1 MAENIVAGLF
11 GLTPEMYGEQQRRS
25 ALREGIDLAK
35 LTPGEAGAAMTYAG
49 ARGLGGAIG
58 GAMGIEDPQ
67 LKLISARNSVFQ
79 QIDQSNPESMLQGIK
94 MLGQMGDQ
102 QGAMALAQYARQA
115 QSEMAQTQQRRAAET
130 ASLAQ
135 AAKTQLGIDQEKQL
149 RDELSKL
156 PKDATQDDILAVLTK
171 YGSPDRVIAALTASA
186 DKAAQR
192 ETTLTLG
199 RERIQAKLES
209 DLRDAKNDKEREEAR
224 IEARKEL
231 AKLSASLAASLKTPP
246 APSLTTI
253 VNPENPNETITV
265 DARVYKGG
273 GKGAEGVIGVGKPSA
288 AQEKASLLKA
298 QMGKD
303 IDFAITELTSVTKDG
318 GLIDQSTG
326 SGAGRLADIGAGFF
340 GQATEGAIAIGKL
353 KPIQDLVLKMIPR
366 FEGPQ
371 SDKDTQSYKEAAG
384 QLADPTLPTK
394 IRKEAGKTVL
404 RLMQSRKSQFVSP
417 ELASEGIGAS
427 QPSNAARS
435 LSAEDQQALN
445 WANSNP
451 NDPRSAQIKTR
462 LEGK

>member
-1 MAENIVAGLF
+1 MANIVEGLF
-11 GLTPEMYGEQQRRS
+11 GMTPEMYQRQQYQQD
-25 ALREGIDLAK
+25 LQQGYDLAR
-35 LTPGEAGAAMTYAG
+35 LDPGAAARAQLGAGIGQLGRGFAGA
-49 ARGLGGAIG
+49 L
-58 GAMGIEDPQ
+58 GIEDPQ
-67 LKLISARNSVFQ
+67 LKMISARNSIAQ
-79 QIDQSNPESMLQGIK
+79 QIDQTNPESILKGAQMLAQA
-94 MLGQMGDQ
+94 GDQ

-115 QSEMAQTQQRRAAET
+115 QESIAQTQQRRAAEQS
-130 ASLAQ
+130 SLAT

-171 YGSPDRVIAALTASA
+171 YGSPDRVIAALTSSA

-192 ETTLTLG
+192 EATLTLG
-199 RERIQAKLES
+199 RERIQAKLEA

-224 IEARKEL
+224 IQARKDL
-231 AKLSASLAASLKTPP
+231 AQLTSTLAASLKTPP
-246 APSLTTI
+246 APTLTTI
-253 VNPENPNETITV
+253 VNPDNPSETITV

-273 GKGAEGVIGVGKPSA
+273 GKGAEGVIGAGKPSA

-394 IRKEAGKTVL
+394 IRKEAGRTVL
-404 RLMQSRKSQFVSP
+404 RLMQSRKNQFVST
-417 ELASEGIGAS
+417 ELASEGIGATQS
-427 QPSNAARS
+427 SGGTGTAQ
-435 LSAEDQQALN
+435 
-445 WANSNP
+445 NP
-451 NDPRSAQIKTR
+451 IVLK
-462 LEGK
+462 

>member
-25 ALREGIDLAK
+25 ALREGIDFAK

-49 ARGLGGAIG
+49 AKGLTGAIA
-58 GAMGIEDPQ
+58 GALGVQDPALMRMTQRNQ
-67 LKLISARNSVFQ
+67 LLQ
-79 QIDQSNPESMLQGIK
+79 EIDLSNPESMIAVAK
-94 MLGQMGDQ
+94 KATSIGDNEF
-102 QGAMALAQYARQA
+102 AMALVDKARKT
-115 QSEMAQTQQRRAAET
+115 QSEIALAQQRRAAET
-130 ASLAQ
+130 SSLAT
-135 AAKTQLGIDQEKQL
+135 AAKTQLSIDQETKL

-171 YGSPDRVIAALTASA
+171 YGSPDRVIAALTSSA

-192 ETTLTLG
+192 EATLTLG

-224 IEARKEL
+224 IQARKDL
-231 AKLSASLAASLKTPP
+231 AQLTSTLAASLRTPP
-246 APSLTTI
+246 APTLTTI
-253 VNPENPNETITV
+253 VNPDNPNETITV

-273 GKGAEGVIGVGKPSA
+273 GKGAEGVIGAGKPSA

-326 SGAGRLADIGAGFF
+326 SGAGRLADVGAGFF
-340 GQATEGAIAIGKL
+340 GKATEGAIAIGKL

-404 RLMQSRKSQFVSP
+404 RLMQSRKNQFVSP
-417 ELASEGIGAS
+417 ELASEGITNTQSSGGTGTA
-427 QPSNAARS
+427 Q
-435 LSAEDQQALN
+435 
-445 WANSNP
+445 NP
-451 NDPRSAQIKTR
+451 IVLK
-462 LEGK
+462 

>member
-25 ALREGIDLAK
+25 ALQEGITLAQ
-35 LTPGEAGAAMTYAG
+35 LDPAARGAALTYGG

-67 LKLISARNSVFQ
+67 LKLISARNTIAQ
-79 QIDQSNPESMLQGIK
+79 QIDQTNPESILQGAQ
-94 MLGQMGDQ
+94 MLAQMGDQ

-115 QSEMAQTQQRRAAET
+115 QSEMALVQQRQAAGQS
-130 ASLAQ
+130 SLAT
-135 AAKTQLGIDQEKQL
+135 AAKTELSVRQEEQL
-149 RDELSKL
+149 RSELSKL
-156 PKDATQDDILAVLTK
+156 GPNATQDQVIGVLTK
-171 YGSPDRVIAALTASA
+171 YGPPEKVLAALQGSA
-186 DKAAQR
+186 DRAAQR
-192 ETTLTLG
+192 ETTLQLG
-199 RERIQAKLES
+199 RERIQAKLDS

-231 AKLSASLAASLKTPP
+231 AKLTSSLAASLKTPP

-253 VNPENPNETITV
+253 VNPDNPNETITV

-273 GKGAEGVIGVGKPSA
+273 GRGAEGVIGLGKPSA
-288 AQEKASLLKA
+288 TQEKASLLKA

-303 IDFAITELTSVTKDG
+303 IDFAITELTSVTKEG

-326 SGAGRLADIGAGFF
+326 SGAGRLTDIGAGFF
-340 GQATEGAIAIGKL
+340 GQATPGAIAIGKL
-353 KPIQDLVLKMIPR
+353 KPIQDLVLKMVPR

-404 RLMQSRKSQFVSP
+404 RLMQSRKNQFVTP
-417 ELASEGIGAS
+417 ELASEGITTT
-427 QPSNAARS
+427 QPSTGGNSVTAPNGQVFNFPTAEAAAQFRRS
-435 LSAEDQQALN
+435 LE
-445 WANSNP
+445 
-451 NDPRSAQIKTR
+451 R
-462 LEGK
+462 

>member
-11 GLTPEMYGEQQRRS
+11 GLTPQMYGEQQRRS

-49 ARGLGGAIG
+49 ARGLTGAIA
-58 GAMGIEDPQ
+58 GALGVQDPALMRMTQRNQ
-67 LKLISARNSVFQ
+67 LLQ
-79 QIDQSNPESMLQGIK
+79 EIDISNPESLIQVAKKATSI
-94 MLGQMGDQ
+94 GDNEF
-102 QGAMALAQYARQA
+102 AMALVDKARQA
-115 QSEMAQTQQRRAAET
+115 QESIAQTQQRRAAEQS
-130 ASLAQ
+130 SLAT
-135 AAKTQLGIDQEKQL
+135 AAKIQFGLKQEEQL

-156 PKDATQDDILAVLTK
+156 GPNPTQEQILSVVTK
-171 YGSPDRVIAALTASA
+171 YGPADKVLATLQGSA
-186 DKAAQR
+186 DRAAQR
-192 ETTLTLG
+192 EATLTLG

-224 IEARKEL
+224 IQARKDL
-231 AKLSASLAASLKTPP
+231 AQLTSTLAASLKTPP
-246 APSLTTI
+246 APTLTTI
-253 VNPENPNETITV
+253 VNPDNPSETITV

-273 GKGAEGVIGVGKPSA
+273 GKGAEGVIGMGKPSA
-288 AQEKASLLKA
+288 TQEKASLLKA

-303 IDFAITELTSVTKDG
+303 IDFAINELTSVTKDG

-326 SGAGRLADIGAGFF
+326 SGAGRLADVGAGFF
-340 GQATEGAIAIGKL
+340 GQATSGAIAIGKL
-353 KPIQDLVLKMIPR
+353 KPIQDVVLKMVPR

-417 ELASEGIGAS
+417 ELASEGITNTQSSGGTGTA
-427 QPSNAARS
+427 Q
-435 LSAEDQQALN
+435 
-445 WANSNP
+445 NP
-451 NDPRSAQIKTR
+451 IVLK
-462 LEGK
+462 

>member
-1 MAENIVAGLF
+1 MATIVEGLF
-11 GLTPEMYGEQQRRS
+11 GLTPEMYGQQQRTS
-25 ALREGIDLAK
+25 ALNEGVRLAQ
-35 LTPGEAGAAMTYAG
+35 LDPAARGQAMIYAG
-49 ARGLGGAIG
+49 VRGLGDVAG
-58 GAMGIEDPQ
+58 GALGAEDPQ
-67 LKLISARNSVFQ
+67 LKLISARNTIAQ
-79 QIDQSNPESMLQGIK
+79 QIDQNNPESIMQGAQMLS
-94 MLGQMGDQ
+94 QMGDQ

-115 QSEMAQTQQRRAAET
+115 QSEIAQTQQRRAAET
-130 ASLAQ
+130 SSLAT
-135 AAKTQLGIDQEKQL
+135 AAKTQLSIDQEKQL

-156 PKDATQDDILAVLTK
+156 PPDATQEQVLAVLTK

-192 ETTLTLG
+192 EATLTLG

-224 IEARKEL
+224 IQARKDL
-231 AKLSASLAASLKTPP
+231 AQLTSTLAASLKTPP
-246 APSLTTI
+246 APTLTTI
-253 VNPENPNETITV
+253 VNPDNPSETITV

-273 GKGAEGVIGVGKPSA
+273 GKGAEGVIGMGKPSA
-288 AQEKASLLKA
+288 TQEKASLLKA

-303 IDFAITELTSVTKDG
+303 IDFAITELTNVTKDG

-340 GQATEGAIAIGKL
+340 GQATPGAIAIGKL
-353 KPIQDLVLKMIPR
+353 KPIQDLVLKMVTR

-404 RLMQSRKSQFVSP
+404 RLMQSRKNQFVTP
-417 ELASEGIGAS
+417 ELASEGITTT
-427 QPSNAARS
+427 QPSTGGNSVTAPNGQVFNFPTAEAAAQFRRS
-435 LSAEDQQALN
+435 LE
-445 WANSNP
+445 
-451 NDPRSAQIKTR
+451 R
-462 LEGK
+462 

>member
-1 MAENIVAGLF
+1 MADIVASLF
-11 GLTPEMYGEQQRRS
+11 GLTPEMYGEQKRTS
-25 ALREGIDLAK
+25 SLAEGIRLAQ
-35 LTPGEAGAAMTYAG
+35 LDPAARGAAMTYAG
-49 ARGLGGAIG
+49 ARGLGDAIG
-58 GAMGIEDPQ
+58 GALGVQDPQ
-67 LKLISARNSVFQ
+67 LQLISTRNAIAK
-79 QIDQSNPESMLQGIK
+79 QIDQTNPESILQGAQ
-94 MLGQMGDQ
+94 MLAQAGDQ

-130 ASLAQ
+130 SSLAT
-135 AAKTQLGIDQEKQL
+135 AAKTQLSIDQETKL

-171 YGSPDRVIAALTASA
+171 YGSPDRVIAALTSSA
-186 DKAAQR
+186 EKAAQR
-192 ETTLTLG
+192 EATLTLG

-224 IEARKEL
+224 IQARKDL
-231 AKLSASLAASLKTPP
+231 AQLTSSLAASLKTPP
-246 APSLTTI
+246 APTLTTI
-253 VNPENPNETITV
+253 VNPENPSETITV

-273 GKGAEGVIGVGKPSA
+273 GKGAEGVIGAGKPSA

-326 SGAGRLADIGAGFF
+326 SGAGRLADVGAGFF
-340 GQATEGAIAIGKL
+340 GKATEGAIAIGKL

-404 RLMQSRKSQFVSP
+404 RLMQSRKNQFVSP
-417 ELASEGIGAS
+417 ELASEGITNTQSSGGTGTA
-427 QPSNAARS
+427 Q
-435 LSAEDQQALN
+435 
-445 WANSNP
+445 NP
-451 NDPRSAQIKTR
+451 IVLK
-462 LEGK
+462 

>member
-11 GLTPEMYGEQQRRS
+11 GLTPEMYGQQQQNT
-25 ALREGIDLAK
+25 ALAEGIRLAQ
-35 LTPGEAGAAMTYAG
+35 LDPAARGAAMTYAG
-49 ARGLGGAIG
+49 ARGLGGAIA

-67 LKLISARNSVFQ
+67 LKLISARNTIAQ
-79 QIDQSNPESMLQGIK
+79 QIDQTNPESILQGAQ
-94 MLGQMGDQ
+94 MLAQAGDQ

-115 QSEMAQTQQRRAAET
+115 QESLAQTQQRRAAALSSQAT
-130 ASLAQ
+130 
-135 AAKTQLGIDQEKQL
+135 AAKTQLSIDQETKL

-156 PKDATQDDILAVLTK
+156 PQGATQDDILAVLTK

-224 IEARKEL
+224 IQARKEL
-231 AKLSASLAASLKTPP
+231 AQLTSSLAASLKTPP

-253 VNPENPNETITV
+253 VNPDNPNETITV

-273 GKGAEGVIGVGKPSA
+273 GRGAEGVIGLGKPSA
-288 AQEKASLLKA
+288 TQEKASLLKA

-326 SGAGRLADIGAGFF
+326 SGAGRLTDIGAGFF
-340 GQATEGAIAIGKL
+340 GQATPGAIAIGKL
-353 KPIQDLVLKMIPR
+353 KPIQDLVLKMVPR

-404 RLMQSRKSQFVSP
+404 RLMQSRKNQFVTP
-417 ELASEGIGAS
+417 ELASEGITNT
-427 QPSNAARS
+427 QPSTGGNSVTAPNGQVFNFPNAEAAAQFRRS
-435 LSAEDQQALN
+435 LE
-445 WANSNP
+445 
-451 NDPRSAQIKTR
+451 R
-462 LEGK
+462 

>member
-11 GLTPEMYGEQQRRS
+11 GLTPEMYGQQQQNT
-25 ALREGIDLAK
+25 ALAEGIRLAQ
-35 LTPGEAGAAMTYAG
+35 LDPAARGAAMTYAG
-49 ARGLGGAIG
+49 AKGLGGAIA

-67 LKLISARNSVFQ
+67 LKLISTRNTIAQ
-79 QIDQSNPESMLQGIK
+79 QIDQTNPESILKGAQMLAQA
-94 MLGQMGDQ
+94 GDQ

-115 QSEMAQTQQRRAAET
+115 QESMAQTQQRRAAET
-130 ASLAQ
+130 SSLAT

-231 AKLSASLAASLKTPP
+231 AKLTSSLAASLKTPP

-253 VNPENPNETITV
+253 VNPDNPNETITV

-273 GKGAEGVIGVGKPSA
+273 GRGAEGVIGLGKPSA
-288 AQEKASLLKA
+288 TQEKASLLKA

-326 SGAGRLADIGAGFF
+326 SGAGRLTDIGAGFF
-340 GQATEGAIAIGKL
+340 GQATPGAIAIGKL
-353 KPIQDLVLKMIPR
+353 KPIQDLVLKMVPR

-404 RLMQSRKSQFVSP
+404 RLMQSRKNQFVTP
-417 ELASEGIGAS
+417 ELASEGITTT
-427 QPSNAARS
+427 QPSTGGNSVTAPNGQVFNFPTAEAAAQFRRS
-435 LSAEDQQALN
+435 LE
-445 WANSNP
+445 
-451 NDPRSAQIKTR
+451 R
-462 LEGK
+462 

>member
-25 ALREGIDLAK
+25 ALREGIDFAK

-49 ARGLGGAIG
+49 AKGLTGAIA
-58 GAMGIEDPQ
+58 GALGVQDPALMRMTQRNQ
-67 LKLISARNSVFQ
+67 LLQ
-79 QIDQSNPESMLQGIK
+79 EIDLSNPESMIAVAK
-94 MLGQMGDQ
+94 KATSIGDNEF
-102 QGAMALAQYARQA
+102 AMALVDKARKT
-115 QSEMAQTQQRRAAET
+115 QSEIALAQQRRAAET
-130 ASLAQ
+130 SSLAT
-135 AAKTQLGIDQEKQL
+135 AAKTQLSIDQETKL

-171 YGSPDRVIAALTASA
+171 YGSPDRVIAALTSSA

-192 ETTLTLG
+192 EATLTLG

-224 IEARKEL
+224 IQARKDL
-231 AKLSASLAASLKTPP
+231 AQLTSTLAASLRTPP
-246 APSLTTI
+246 APTLTTI
-253 VNPENPNETITV
+253 VNPDNPNETITV

-273 GKGAEGVIGVGKPSA
+273 GKGAEGVIGAGKPSA

-404 RLMQSRKSQFVSP
+404 RLMQSRKNQFVSP
-417 ELASEGIGAS
+417 ELASEGISTTQSSGGTGTA
-427 QPSNAARS
+427 Q
-435 LSAEDQQALN
+435 
-445 WANSNP
+445 NP
-451 NDPRSAQIKTR
+451 IVLK
-462 LEGK
+462 

>member
-1 MAENIVAGLF
+1 
-11 GLTPEMYGEQQRRS
+11 
-25 ALREGIDLAK
+25 
-35 LTPGEAGAAMTYAG
+35 
-49 ARGLGGAIG
+49 
-58 GAMGIEDPQ
+58 MGIEDPQ
-67 LKLISARNSVFQ
+67 LKLISARQ
-79 QIDQSNPESMLQGIK
+79 QVLGQVDQSDPTSLLNGAKILA
-94 MLGQMGDQ
+94 QMGDQ
-102 QGAMALAQYARQA
+102 QGAMALAQYARKA
-115 QSEMAQTQQRRAAET
+115 QESIAQTQQRRAAET
-130 ASLAQ
+130 SSLAT
-135 AAKTQLGIDQEKQL
+135 AAKTQLSIDQETKL

-156 PKDATQDDILAVLTK
+156 PKGSTQEDVLAVLTK

-224 IEARKEL
+224 IQARKEL
-231 AKLSASLAASLKTPP
+231 AQLTSSLAASLKTPP
-246 APSLTTI
+246 APTLTTI
-253 VNPENPNETITV
+253 VNPDNPNETITV

-273 GKGAEGVIGVGKPSA
+273 GKGAEGVIGTGKPSA
-288 AQEKASLLKA
+288 TQEKASLLKA

-303 IDFAITELTSVTKDG
+303 IDFAINELTSVTKDG

-404 RLMQSRKSQFVSP
+404 RLMQSRKNQFVTP
-417 ELASEGIGAS
+417 ELASEGISTTQSSSGTGTA
-427 QPSNAARS
+427 Q
-435 LSAEDQQALN
+435 
-445 WANSNP
+445 NP
-451 NDPRSAQIKTR
+451 IVLK
-462 LEGK
+462 

>member
-1 MAENIVAGLF
+1 MATIVEGLF
-11 GLTPEMYGEQQRRS
+11 GLTPEMYGQQQRTS
-25 ALREGIDLAK
+25 ALNEGVRLAQ
-35 LTPGEAGAAMTYAG
+35 LDPAARGQAMIYAG
-49 ARGLGGAIG
+49 ARGLGDVIG
-58 GAMGIEDPQ
+58 GALGAEDPQ
-67 LKLISARNSVFQ
+67 LKLISARNSIAK
-79 QIDQSNPESMLQGIK
+79 QIDQNNPESIMQGAQMLS
-94 MLGQMGDQ
+94 QMGDQ

-115 QSEMAQTQQRRAAET
+115 QSEIAQTQQRRAAET
-130 ASLAQ
+130 SSLAT
-135 AAKTQLGIDQEKQL
+135 AAKTQLSIDQEKQL

-156 PKDATQDDILAVLTK
+156 PPDATQEQVLAVLTK

-192 ETTLTLG
+192 EATLTLG

-224 IEARKEL
+224 IQARKDL
-231 AKLSASLAASLKTPP
+231 AQLTSTLAASLKTPP
-246 APSLTTI
+246 APTLTTI
-253 VNPENPNETITV
+253 VNPDNPSETITV

-273 GKGAEGVIGVGKPSA
+273 GKGAEGVIGMGKPSA
-288 AQEKASLLKA
+288 TQEKASLLKA

-303 IDFAITELTSVTKDG
+303 IDFAITELTNVTKDG

-340 GQATEGAIAIGKL
+340 GQATPGAIAIGKL
-353 KPIQDLVLKMIPR
+353 KPIQDLVLKMVPR

-404 RLMQSRKSQFVSP
+404 RLMQSRKNQFVTP
-417 ELASEGIGAS
+417 ELASEGITTT
-427 QPSNAARS
+427 QPSTGGNSVTAPNGQVFNFPTAEAAAQFRRS
-435 LSAEDQQALN
+435 LE
-445 WANSNP
+445 
-451 NDPRSAQIKTR
+451 R
-462 LEGK
+462 